1 MSHQQLSGRFRPRT
15 QWRTAI
21 CALALVLFLVG
32 SIFVAGCS
40 STKSDS
46 GSVSNVKMAE
56 QEQAARDAT
65 TPFRFVESLYS
76 IGEWIGPHRLQK
88 PQDLLWYADSQ
99 PEQGLYRCRND
110 YRATET
116 TI

>member
-1 MSHQQLSGRFRPRT
+1 MRGVLMGAIMPAHGLQGGGRFREVP
-15 QWRTAI
+15 
-21 CALALVLFLVG
+21 
-32 SIFVAGCS
+32 
-40 STKSDS
+40 
-46 GSVSNVKMAE
+46 
-56 QEQAARDAT
+56 
-65 TPFRFVESLYS
+65 

>member
-1 MSHQQLSGRFRPRT
+1 MPVGYG
-15 QWRTAI
+15 
-21 CALALVLFLVG
+21 ALGPVHA
-32 SIFVAGCS
+32 A
-40 STKSDS
+40 
-46 GSVSNVKMAE
+46 GSVPN
-56 QEQAARDAT
+56 ARDAT

-99 PEQGLYRCRND
+99 PDEGLYRCRND